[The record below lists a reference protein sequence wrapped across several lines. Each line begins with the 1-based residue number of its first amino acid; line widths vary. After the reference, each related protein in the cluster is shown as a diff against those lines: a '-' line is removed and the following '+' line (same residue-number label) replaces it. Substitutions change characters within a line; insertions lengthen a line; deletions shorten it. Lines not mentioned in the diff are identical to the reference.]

1 MQIVSTGAK
10 CQILFSG
17 KNEKHIINL
26 LPAKLAQRVVKVIW
40 YFLGKIILTLGE
52 RQILTDNDYQDRINF
67 NL

>member
-10 CQILFSG
+10 CQILFS
-17 KNEKHIINL
+17 KKHIINL

-52 RQILTDNDYQDRINF
+52 RQILTDNDYQDRINI